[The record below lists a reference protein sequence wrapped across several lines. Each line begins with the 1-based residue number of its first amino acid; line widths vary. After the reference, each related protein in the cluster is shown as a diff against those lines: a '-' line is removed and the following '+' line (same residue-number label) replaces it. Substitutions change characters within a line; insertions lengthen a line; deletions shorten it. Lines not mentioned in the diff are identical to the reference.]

1 MNAVLGDQGQ
11 HMAIN
16 YYPPCPAPDMTYGLP
31 AHTDPNTITILL
43 QDPQV
48 AGLQV
53 LQDDKWVAVD
63 PHRNTLVVNIG
74 DQIQVIVVNFKLLE
88 CIGYQLL
95 PEKKLCATKRILC
108 PMNFYFHGRE
118 IVQSSCTLPSLLEK
132 IILFL
137 PFSLE
142 KVCTQNNKT
151 MGHVK
156 TEKSFPLGGENLSLL

>member
-1 MNAVLGDQGQ
+1 MSTYCKEVRQLGFRLLEAISESLGLERDYMNAVLGDQGQ

-63 PHRNTLVVNIG
+63 PHRNALVVNIG

-88 CIGYQLL
+88 C
-95 PEKKLCATKRILC
+95 
-108 PMNFYFHGRE
+108 
-118 IVQSSCTLPSLLEK
+118 
-132 IILFL
+132 
-137 PFSLE
+137 
-142 KVCTQNNKT
+142 VCY
-151 MGHVK
+151 
-156 TEKSFPLGGENLSLL
+156 